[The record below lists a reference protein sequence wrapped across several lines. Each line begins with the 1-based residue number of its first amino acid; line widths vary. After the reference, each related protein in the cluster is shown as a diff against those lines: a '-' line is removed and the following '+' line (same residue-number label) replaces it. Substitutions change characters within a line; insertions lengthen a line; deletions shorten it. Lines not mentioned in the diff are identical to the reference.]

1 MVKPFPAYKGNEP
14 YIFVSYAHEDDNRVY
29 QEIQW
34 LHQQGCNLWYDE
46 GISPGSEW
54 HTELAESIKNA
65 GLFLYFV
72 TPRSV
77 KSDHCQREVHYATD
91 HKIPLLVVHLEP
103 TELPSGLGLSI
114 SSIQAIMCYQ
124 LSNEEYHAKLI
135 KGTSE
140 HIQRGVARGYESGS
154 SIYRK
159 TTNNKT
165 TIWIAA
171 VILAGLVVGGSAW
184 MFWINPEPEPLTEN
198 DVTLPVNTIRPNW
211 IAVLPFR
218 TVSANEDESGLLAE
232 GITGDLISALSGLAK
247 FSVPSHGDVRV
258 YVDSSMS
265 SRQISTELGVRYL
278 IEGRVQLSG
287 EQTRIGVF
295 LVDGVIGKTLWEET
309 RSYQGLDQ
317 LDIQDEFTRF
327 VNGALDVELLR
338 FEGERVRDLPIQD
351 MQVWDHWV
359 RATTIWDDLSPETMA
374 AAIREHRR
382 ALELEPDYV
391 LSLGQLSTVINISTL
406 MAESPDRDVARMEA
420 CQMANRAIALGQKSP
435 FALFSSVAV
444 LAALCG
450 EAGKA
455 VQIGRQ
461 MVLSHQD
468 SGYNQTILGWALA
481 YAGEL
486 EEGLQV
492 LSEAEQDFPDNIY
505 VKRYSPWFKAAIY
518 TEQQAWD
525 KALET
530 SRTALNL
537 RPTDVFAMMHLAN
550 EMGVLNRPDEARDV
564 WNQLL
569 LIFPKFSI
577 ENYEWWLKQGLITD
591 ERVEPFVRGLK
602 LAGLESS

>member
-1 MVKPFPAYKGNEP
+1 LERPFSSYSGDDS
-14 YIFVSYAHEDDNRVY
+14 YIFVSYAHEDENRVY
-29 QEIQW
+29 QEIEW

-77 KSDHCQREVHYATD
+77 KSDHCQREVHYAID
-91 HKIPLLVVHLEP
+91 HKIPLLVIHLEA
-103 TELPSGLGLSI
+103 TELPSGLGLSL

-124 LSNEEYHAKLI
+124 LTNQEYHAKLL
-135 KGTSE
+135 KGTSD
-140 HIQRGVARGYESGS
+140 HAQRVITRGSESRS
-154 SIYRK
+154 SI
-159 TTNNKT
+159 NSKT

-171 VILAGLVVGGSAW
+171 VVLAGLVLGW
-184 MFWINPEPEPLTEN
+184 LFWTNPEPKQTSEVN
-198 DVTLPVNTIRPNW
+198 ITLPGKVIRSDW

-218 TVSANEDESGLLAE
+218 TVSANKDESGLLAE
-232 GITGDLISALSGLAK
+232 GLTADLISALSGLAK
-247 FSVPSHGDVRV
+247 FSVSSHGDVRS
-258 YVDSSMS
+258 YSDSSLS
-265 SRQISTELGVRYL
+265 SRQISAELGVRYL

-309 RSYQGLDQ
+309 RSYQGRDHLE
-317 LDIQDEFTRF
+317 IQDEFTHF

-338 FEGERVRDLPIQD
+338 FEGERVRKLPTQS
-351 MQVWDHWV
+351 MQFWDHWV
-359 RATTIWDDLSPETMA
+359 RAMTIWDDLSAETMA
-374 AAIREHRR
+374 AAIRAHRR

-391 LSLGQLSTVINISTL
+391 LSLGQLSTVMNISTL
-406 MAESPDRDVARMEA
+406 MAESADREAARIEA
-420 CQMANRAIALGQKSP
+420 CQLADRAIALGQKSP
-435 FALFSSVAV
+435 FALFSSVSV
-444 LAALCG
+444 LAGLCG
-450 EAGKA
+450 EATKA

-461 MVLSHQD
+461 MVLTHQD

-486 EEGLQV
+486 EEALQV
-492 LSEAEQDFPDNIY
+492 LSEAEQDFPNNIY
-505 VKRYSPWFKAAIY
+505 VKRYSPWFKATIY

-537 RPTDVFAMMHLAN
+537 NPTDVFAMVTLAN
-550 EMGVLNRPDEARDV
+550 ELGVLNRPDEAREV

-602 LAGLESS
+602 LAGLELPEIST